1 MEQYRDSKENLE
13 QFEDED
19 EDNLIYPCVQA
30 TTLAPLFGNKIVKNK
45 SQIFYRH
52 QFI

>member
-1 MEQYRDSKENLE
+1 MEQYRDSKEDLHIDS
-13 QFEDED
+13 DED

-30 TTLAPLFGNKIVKNK
+30 TALASLFGNKKVKNK

-52 QFI
+52 